1 MRKQIPRYP
10 SKPPAVHTKPFS
22 TSVLQGLSG
31 VFATTTKICT
41 VGGSGQVHTL
51 IRRYPSKP
59 LWASMPQSTV
69 DREKQRKSEIQT
81 NPETRGKTPLR
92 SIRRVHRA
100 LQLRPNDP
108 LQLFFSSLTLAKQ
121 PRTIGRPV
129 QRQPT
134 GSVQCLISLYCT
146 LLPHY
151 AGKIELPACATYTA
165 WITGATLRRRDA
177 AVR

>member
-1 MRKQIPRYP
+1 MKPTDNQQNFPSVEIFNAQISESFSRTENEVTQETKFSALLPCGPCCYRF
-10 SKPPAVHTKPFS
+10 SATRPATRCQ
-22 TSVLQGLSG
+22 T
-31 VFATTTKICT
+31 
-41 VGGSGQVHTL
+41 
-51 IRRYPSKP
+51 
-59 LWASMPQSTV
+59 
-69 DREKQRKSEIQT
+69 REKQRKSEIQT

-151 AGKIELPACATYTA
+151 VGKIELPACATYTA
-165 WITGATLRRRDA
+165 
-177 AVR
+177 

>member
-1 MRKQIPRYP
+1 MQASCLMTLVLNLPKEQNFQLCCRAV
-10 SKPPAVHTKPFS
+10 PA
-22 TSVLQGLSG
+22 
-31 VFATTTKICT
+31 AI
-41 VGGSGQVHTL
+41 
-51 IRRYPSKP
+51 
-59 LWASMPQSTV
+59 ASQRQDRQLAVKRERS
-69 DREKQRKSEIQT
+69 REKARSKLTQRRAAKRRCDCS
-81 NPETRGKTPLR
+81 L
-92 SIRRVHRA
+92 RVHRA